1 MNPSRNFTPEGQVSW
16 GGSCM
21 GLYNVESPGGYQL
34 IGLSIP
40 GVDILGSKNG
50 YSLDR
55 PWLFE
60 DFDQLTF
67 YEVGEEEYERQLA
80 LFHSGRYEYQ
90 WEEVTFDMAE
100 HNDLLRRTKAE
111 VKLIRKK
118 QKEGQ
123 MAMSKV
129 EQELMNQWSEEKA
142 KGKLPVN
149 KVEALLNGKY
159 GTDR

>member
-1 MNPSRNFTPEGQVSW
+1 
-16 GGSCM
+16 M
-21 GLYNVESPGGYQL
+21 GLYNIESPGGYQL

-40 GVDILGSKNG
+40 GVDILGSKKG
-50 YSLDR
+50 YTIDR

-60 DFDQLTF
+60 EFDQLTF

-100 HNDLLRRTKAE
+100 HNELLSRTKEE

-118 QKEGQ
+118 QKERQ
-123 MAMSKV
+123 EEMNKV
-129 EQELMNQWSEEKA
+129 EKELMDRWTEEKA
-142 KGKLPVN
+142 QGKMPVN
-149 KVEALLNGKY
+149 KVEALLNGKK
-159 GTDR
+159 GTDT

>member
-1 MNPSRNFTPEGQVSW
+1 
-16 GGSCM
+16 M
-21 GLYNVESPGGYQL
+21 GLYNIESPGGYL
-34 IGLSIP
+34 FIGLSIP

-50 YSLDR
+50 YSLER

-67 YEVGEEEYERQLA
+67 NEVGEEEYERQLA

-111 VKLIRKK
+111 VEVIRKK
-118 QKEGQ
+118 QKTGQ
-123 MAMSKV
+123 EAMNKV
-129 EQELMNQWSEEKA
+129 ERDLMDRWTEEKA
-142 KGKLPVN
+142 RGKMPVN

-159 GTDR
+159 GTDT

>member
-1 MNPSRNFTPEGQVSW
+1 
-16 GGSCM
+16 M
-21 GLYNVESPGGYQL
+21 GLYNIESPGGYQL

-40 GVDILGSKNG
+40 GVDILGSKNE

-90 WEEVTFDMAE
+90 WEKVTFDMAE
-100 HNDLLRRTKAE
+100 HNDLLSRTKAE
-111 VKLIRKK
+111 VKLIREK
-118 QKEGQ
+118 QQEGQ
-123 MAMSKV
+123 IAMSKV
-129 EQELMNQWSEEKA
+129 EKELMSQWSEEKA
-142 KGKLPVN
+142 KGKMRVN
-149 KVEALLNGKY
+149 KVEALLNGKFE
-159 GTDR
+159 TDP

>member
-1 MNPSRNFTPEGQVSW
+1 MA
-16 GGSCM
+16 
-21 GLYNVESPGGYQL
+21 LYNIESPGGYQL
-34 IGLSIP
+34 TGLSIP
-40 GVDILGSKNG
+40 GVDILGSKTG

-100 HNDLLRRTKAE
+100 HNDLLRQTKME
-111 VKLIRKK
+111 VEMIRQK
-118 QKEGQ
+118 QKEAQ
-123 MAMSKV
+123 ETMNKV
-129 EQELMNQWSEEKA
+129 EKELMGRWTEEKA
-142 KGKLPVN
+142 RGKMPVN
-149 KVEALLNGKY
+149 KVEALLNGK
-159 GTDR
+159 

>member
-1 MNPSRNFTPEGQVSW
+1 
-16 GGSCM
+16 M
-21 GLYNVESPGGYQL
+21 GLYNIESPGGYQL

-67 YEVGEEEYERQLA
+67 YEVGEEEYEIQLA

-100 HNDLLRRTKAE
+100 HNDLLRQTKAE

-123 MAMSKV
+123 VAMSKV
-129 EQELMNQWSEEKA
+129 EEVLMNQWSEEKA
-142 KGKLPVN
+142 KGKMPVN
-149 KVEALLNGKY
+149 RVEALLNGKY
-159 GTDR
+159 GSDR

>member
-1 MNPSRNFTPEGQVSW
+1 
-16 GGSCM
+16 M
-21 GLYNVESPGGYQL
+21 GLYNIESPGGYQL
-34 IGLSIP
+34 TGLSIP

-90 WEEVTFDMAE
+90 WEEVAFDMAE
-100 HNDLLRRTKAE
+100 HNELLRQTKAE
-111 VKLIRKK
+111 VDLIRKK

-123 MAMSKV
+123 ETMNKV
-129 EQELMNQWSEEKA
+129 EKQLMDRWTEEKA
-142 KGKLPVN
+142 RTKMPVN
-149 KVEALLNGKY
+149 KVEALLNGE
-159 GTDR
+159 

>member
-1 MNPSRNFTPEGQVSW
+1 MA
-16 GGSCM
+16 
-21 GLYNVESPGGYQL
+21 LYNIESPGGYQL
-34 IGLSIP
+34 TGLSIP
-40 GVDILGSKNG
+40 GVDILGSKTG

-100 HNDLLRRTKAE
+100 HNDLLRRTKME
-111 VKLIRKK
+111 VEMIRQR
-118 QKEGQ
+118 QKEAQ
-123 MAMSKV
+123 ETMNKV
-129 EQELMNQWSEEKA
+129 EKELMGRWTEEKA
-142 KGKLPVN
+142 RGKMPVN
-149 KVEALLNGKY
+149 KVEALLNGK
-159 GTDR
+159 

>member
-1 MNPSRNFTPEGQVSW
+1 MA
-16 GGSCM
+16 
-21 GLYNVESPGGYQL
+21 LYNIESPGGYQL
-34 IGLSIP
+34 TGLSIP
-40 GVDILGSKNG
+40 GVDILGSKTG

-100 HNDLLRRTKAE
+100 HNDLLRRTKGE
-111 VKLIRKK
+111 VELIRQR
-118 QKEGQ
+118 QKEAQ
-123 MAMSKV
+123 ETMSKV
-129 EQELMNQWSEEKA
+129 EKELMGRWTEGKA
-142 KGKLPVN
+142 RGKMPMN
-149 KVEALLNGKY
+149 KVEALLTGK
-159 GTDR
+159 

>member
-1 MNPSRNFTPEGQVSW
+1 
-16 GGSCM
+16 M
-21 GLYNVESPGGYQL
+21 GLYNIESPGGYQL

-67 YEVGEEEYERQLA
+67 YEVGEEDYERQLA

-100 HNDLLRRTKAE
+100 HNDLLSRTKAE
-111 VKLIRKK
+111 VKLIREK
-118 QKEGQ
+118 QQEGQ
-123 MAMSKV
+123 IAMSKV
-129 EQELMNQWSEEKA
+129 EKELMSQWSEEKA
-142 KGKLPVN
+142 KGKMPVN
-149 KVEALLNGKY
+149 KVEALLNGKFE
-159 GTDR
+159 TDP

>member
-1 MNPSRNFTPEGQVSW
+1 
-16 GGSCM
+16 M
-21 GLYNVESPGGYQL
+21 GLYNIESPGGYQL

-40 GVDILGSKNG
+40 GADILGSKNG

-67 YEVGEEEYERQLA
+67 YEVGEEEYEEQLA

-100 HNDLLRRTKAE
+100 HNELLRRTKAE
-111 VKLIRKK
+111 VELIRKK

-123 MAMSKV
+123 EAMSKV
-129 EQELMNQWSEEKA
+129 EKELMDQWTEEKA
-142 KGKLPVN
+142 RGKMPVN
-149 KVEALLNGKY
+149 KVEALLNGEY
-159 GTDR
+159 GTDP